1 MSITYYNSK
10 HDISYSKFNASNIP
24 WNINTSYIYQNN
36 LNTRNVSQYF
46 QNINNNLL
54 FESSTNNIIFI
65 TPQNKNVIVKNN
77 MVIHN
82 NLDISNNLNTSL
94 TRANDIS
101 VNNVLYFSD
110 ISPNVVGTLKVQGG
124 IFINSNKEDKEASR
138 TRFTGIV
145 LYGTV
150 IIFDCSIVDCDNII
164 TTDISDSSII
174 NSYIY
179 NTPIGYD
186 KYNNIYPNNAIFSD
200 VILNNLIFDS
210 SLNNNRLSFIRFN
223 NNSNSNSITISS
235 SNDFSNLEI
244 SKPLLVEQQETN
256 TNIINVSNISIFNGD
271 ISCNTLYYSR
281 LNPDI
286 RLNTYFDV
294 SVSAFSLSGSIIPTR
309 STNIDLGSNTS
320 KFRNIHSD
328 KFTGVLDGSST
339 IALNLVPNLSM
350 SFNDLNITGALTL
363 NGLNLNQN
371 LITNFV
377 TISNVNISFGT
388 ITSNISDL
396 SLNLNS
402 RITILRNNITL
413 SFGDVSSNI
422 RTICGTLISISND
435 IFYTKTGFDTSL
447 NRNFIKNTDLS
458 TAIMVNPDAIYGSIG
473 YLDNALNKQIS
484 VTLSNELLFPYAI
497 TYIDDNVEDTNI
509 KERYKIKQTMT
520 KSTTTLTTAYT
531 VKTIRTF
538 KTTTNY
544 NNVPAEPDNA
554 NHKYLVMANIGN
566 GVTALSNKWYDV
578 AGTVTLPAV
587 FKKTV
592 DAAPI
597 RIVTSFELKT
607 NKDTWTNHRDA
618 AHILTTTNVKYS
630 LAIITTQEDNDK
642 IKDLLPVN
650 SAAWIGAQRIKPFQF
665 SEGGTKTTN
674 GSYIIHSFGNTGSN
688 ILKINADITVDYLIV
703 AGGGSGGAGRGGGG
717 GAGGVKSGRLQLLA
731 GSYNIT
737 VGAGGARASANLP
750 GNDGISSSIGL
761 IGTGNIGNWSL
772 GRPPQANTW
781 NSVCWSPQ
789 RNIFVAVSTTGNNR
803 VMYSYNG
810 IAWFL
815 ASSPAAYSWY
825 SVAWSPQLLRFVA
838 IAIYQTNGVMYSSDG
853 IIWTLG
859 TAPYGEWRRVC
870 WSPKR
875 LKFVAVGKAAFTVV
889 KAMTSTDG
897 ITWNNSSTNT
907 PGYDWLGVCW
917 AEEAEN
923 GNGIFVAVTD
933 QSKVMTSSDGVDW
946 ELQTNVPS
954 GIWWNVCWSPQLLRF
969 VAVGTGGTNNVMY
982 SSDGKNWTPASG
994 PVGCNDVCWSPEAGA
1009 FVALAFNG
1017 KKMTSKT
1024 GISLSWTEMGS
1035 YTGSTTDGLSLV
1047 WSPGVNRFVAVG
1059 SNAVMS
1065 ALLSTLITT
1074 TGGGGGGGSS
1084 IQNGRAGGSGGGAS
1098 GGNSLAGG
1106 SGTTGEGN
1114 AGYGRYSYYIG
1125 GGGGGAGAAAGADA
1139 ATLGKNGAIGIS
1151 NELTGIKKYYAGGGG
1166 GGGDVGTA
1174 GIASGGAYKD
1184 RNGLYGGGNGS
1195 LYDDITADTYT
1206 WTDIPW
1212 TNDTSIGLSPT
1223 SSYTVAVNLG
1233 NASTAVT
1240 VGGVSF
1246 QTGVPSQAYLN
1257 GPTIVT
1263 GTNFS
1268 ITTIGSIASSQVFTV
1283 RVADI
1288 SATGNALATQ
1298 FIYSESSQPIT
1309 ITLSNLIYG
1318 ATYKTSIFS
1327 VGTSTARS
1335 QTFIANG
1342 GIQAII
1348 DPGIYGTNKGIII
1361 NITFIADNTGS
1372 QIISITKVTSNFT
1385 FHMYA
1390 LTNRLVSATSLPF
1403 AAYTDAVANTG
1414 GGGGGTDPGY
1424 GLPSGA
1430 GGSGIVIIRHTQ
1442 TVEGAWPGRGSEYW
1456 EWSDR
1461 TPWDNYINWASAEP
1475 GLDEIYAK
1483 IQKDGFWHDVNSNHN
1498 EIAVYMRTETFP
1510 ATNALTTYEL
1520 DSTPR
1525 TWEGH
1530 NSYASTSSGNGT
1542 TYKLACATDSIAA
1555 GLIVAAAGNVTQ
1567 IYIGGR
1573 RKANSN
1579 NATGRT
1585 DATWEWVDGSVWNNN
1600 NHNFYDGDSSISSY
1614 TTTYT
1619 QGSLGAQVNTTDLN
1633 GISAV
1638 STSTPVETYS
1648 DITQTNVKLPRLVSS
1663 SNGSIVVTSTAIG
1676 VNSRPTPP
1684 SNERSPLNSNTPVSG
1699 FRPID
1704 PNVIGTIGTIGAIV
1718 DGQVVN
1724 TIILNSYTRSITGAT
1739 RIDNTDV
1746 YRLPSTT
1753 LDYATDTQDIYEY
1766 KRFIKHTYDTYVYR
1780 NDYYDTDNG
1789 LTAGSFKISDNSS
1802 NYSYYRTAAIAPP
1815 AAISTAAYVCIAITN
1830 DGMFVA
1836 IGKAYDVTVYMK
1848 VSNGWSSLGYI
1859 GVDFSTYI
1867 NSNMIP
1873 TQLPPDFRKNIQNL
1887 AINYIAP
1894 TLFIAY
1900 GDNKTS
1906 IKVYRYTIAGQS
1918 WTPIGQA
1925 HIHNPTTN
1933 QLSNPNNFGYFVVLS
1948 FSPSILGF
1956 TVDDKFHTYNC
1967 SGASDNSIRGSSQ
1980 TLTQPST
1987 EPSTYNVDRNIIAFK
2002 ISSDADKI
2010 IVSNTYYVFIYKWN
2024 ITRGDWD
2031 VAKYIDYARDV
2042 ITFDYGAFNSIIA
2055 TPRSLDISNISSN
2068 ECVFAVGFPD
2078 KHIYS
2083 PKGTSSTPATP
2094 SRARGYVEYWKLSN
2108 TTLTKLAILFPRMR
2122 DITTNTP
2129 GDIDEYFFSA
2139 GGIKITNSNTI
2150 LVAPN
2155 YKFHFNSTN
2164 KSYYMSGITA
2174 TQQYHFD
2181 TGNNL
2186 AAIENEVENELIRVS
2201 AINHSNTSY
2210 YTGGKWT
2217 GSNWSWWTRESPSPF
2232 IWNFEAWD
2240 NYQPQFTSSAAVEVN
2255 TLSRRWNSLNNLE
2268 QRYAMYMTIMPS
2280 YSLNTFSIFNNK
2292 FFFHS
2297 SGFYSSYS
2305 TTNQF
2310 NTTIASW
2317 RISTESESIRFR
2329 ANGDV
2334 QQSTNS
2340 RTTMSDIK
2348 LKENIVDTRP
2358 KLQDLLKIRVVNYNL
2373 KGTKGNKLIGV
2384 VAQELEDIFPLL
2396 VGKQELSQEDIKL
2409 GKTETYKYV
2418 KYSCFDVML
2427 IKAIQEQQAIITN
2440 LTSQL
2445 DLIDNKCKILKTIA
2459 QDVVI
2464 LNQDRDF
2471 LICEN
2476 ELLKIS
2482 INKILELMKK
2492 GTK

>member
-377 TISNVNISFGT
+377 TISNVNISFGA

-538 KTTTNY
+538 KTTPNY

-554 NHKYLVMANIGN
+554 NNSYLVMDNISSSDIN
-566 GVTALSNKWYDV
+566 KKRKWYDSN
-578 AGTVTLPAV
+578 GSESLPAV

-592 DAAPI
+592 DAVPST
-597 RIVTSFELKT
+597 IVTSFELRT
-607 NKDTWTNHRDA
+607 NADTWTNHKRFA
-618 AHILTTTNVKYS
+618 EEESIANVRTVS
-630 LAIITTQEDNDK
+630 LAIIANQEDNNK

-650 SAAWIGAQRIKPFQF
+650 SAAWIGAQRIKPWSNTDLATGGSVTNDDTYIYHTFTSSGTF
-665 SEGGTKTTN
+665 TSKFNGNIEVLLVGGGGGGGTARGYVAGTHTLRHGVGGGGGGGGVVHLTRVTVAKQAYN
-674 GSYIIHSFGNTGSN
+674 IGVGDGGPVGSN
-688 ILKINADITVDYLIV
+688 GTSSTAFNATAAGGGRGGGPGTTDNFQTLV
-703 AGGGSGGAGRGGGG
+703 AGIKGENGGSGGGAGYTGSDTGSTYSGGTGNITNIKGSNNTGDLYWGNGAATYYPWGSHRASGGG
-717 GAGGVKSGRLQLLA
+717 GAGGHA
-731 GSYNIT
+731 PT
-737 VGAGGARASANLP
+737 VMGPVATNSSSPVGTFGAGGMGINIPFLP
-750 GNDGISSSIGL
+750 
-761 IGTGNIGNWSL
+761 
-772 GRPPQANTW
+772 
-781 NSVCWSPQ
+781 SPS
-789 RNIFVAVSTTGNNR
+789 R
-803 VMYSYNG
+803 
-810 IAWFL
+810 
-815 ASSPAAYSWY
+815 
-825 SVAWSPQLLRFVA
+825 
-838 IAIYQTNGVMYSSDG
+838 
-853 IIWTLG
+853 
-859 TAPYGEWRRVC
+859 
-870 WSPKR
+870 
-875 LKFVAVGKAAFTVV
+875 TV
-889 KAMTSTDG
+889 
-897 ITWNNSSTNT
+897 W
-907 PGYDWLGVCW
+907 
-917 AEEAEN
+917 
-923 GNGIFVAVTD
+923 
-933 QSKVMTSSDGVDW
+933 
-946 ELQTNVPS
+946 
-954 GIWWNVCWSPQLLRF
+954 
-969 VAVGTGGTNNVMY
+969 
-982 SSDGKNWTPASG
+982 
-994 PVGCNDVCWSPEAGA
+994 
-1009 FVALAFNG
+1009 
-1017 KKMTSKT
+1017 
-1024 GISLSWTEMGS
+1024 
-1035 YTGSTTDGLSLV
+1035 
-1047 WSPGVNRFVAVG
+1047 
-1059 SNAVMS
+1059 
-1065 ALLSTLITT
+1065 
-1074 TGGGGGGGSS
+1074 GGGGGGGTIKSGW
-1084 IQNGRAGGSGGGAS
+1084 QGGSVDP
-1098 GGNSLAGG
+1098 N
-1106 SGTTGEGN
+1106 
-1114 AGYGRYSYYIG
+1114 
-1125 GGGGGAGAAAGADA
+1125 GGGGAGG
-1139 ATLGKNGAIGIS
+1139 GAISTNPTPNGGSNGIANS
-1151 NELTGIKKYYAGGGG
+1151 GGGGGGG
-1166 GGGDVGTA
+1166 GGGDRFSDKPAGVG
-1174 GIASGGAYKD
+1174 
-1184 RNGLYGGGNGS
+1184 
-1195 LYDDITADTYT
+1195 
-1206 WTDIPW
+1206 
-1212 TNDTSIGLSPT
+1212 
-1223 SSYTVAVNLG
+1223 
-1233 NASTAVT
+1233 
-1240 VGGVSF
+1240 
-1246 QTGVPSQAYLN
+1246 
-1257 GPTIVT
+1257 
-1263 GTNFS
+1263 
-1268 ITTIGSIASSQVFTV
+1268 
-1283 RVADI
+1283 
-1288 SATGNALATQ
+1288 
-1298 FIYSESSQPIT
+1298 
-1309 ITLSNLIYG
+1309 
-1318 ATYKTSIFS
+1318 
-1327 VGTSTARS
+1327 
-1335 QTFIANG
+1335 
-1342 GIQAII
+1342 
-1348 DPGIYGTNKGIII
+1348 
-1361 NITFIADNTGS
+1361 
-1372 QIISITKVTSNFT
+1372 
-1385 FHMYA
+1385 
-1390 LTNRLVSATSLPF
+1390 
-1403 AAYTDAVANTG
+1403 
-1414 GGGGGTDPGY
+1414 
-1424 GLPSGA
+1424 GA
-1430 GGSGIVIIRHTQ
+1430 GGSGIVIIRYLRSLANL
-1442 TVEGAWPGRGSEYW
+1442 GGSEYW
-1456 EWSDR
+1456 KWINDAA
-1461 TPWDNYINWASAEP
+1461 PWDNYINWAAAEP
-1475 GLDEIYAK
+1475 GLDESYAK

-1498 EIAVYMRTETFP
+1498 EIAVYMKKETIPEVP
-1510 ATNALTTYEL
+1510 ASNTLHFE
-1520 DSTPR
+1520 SEPR
-1525 TWEGH
+1525 TWNEH
-1530 NSYASTSSGNGT
+1530 IEWRTNNSVNSI
-1542 TYKLACATDSIAA
+1542 TYKFAWITSYNENEAIA
-1555 GLIVAAAGNVTQ
+1555 GAAGNNPK
-1567 IYIGGR
+1567 IYIGGK
-1573 RKANSN
+1573 RKTSSTATGTSGRSN
-1579 NATGRT
+1579 N
-1585 DATWEWVDGSVWNNN
+1585 TWEWVDATTAWSYN
-1600 NHNFYDGDSSISSY
+1600 NFYDGDSSISSY
-1614 TTTYT
+1614 TTKYT
-1619 QGSLGAQVNTTDLN
+1619 QGIPGDPVNTTDLN
-1633 GISAV
+1633 GIPAV

-1648 DITQTNVKLPRLVSS
+1648 DITQTNVKLPHLVSS

-1684 SNERSPLNSNTPVSG
+1684 SGYREPANDVDNTPVSG
-1699 FRPID
+1699 FRPND
-1704 PNVIGTIGTIGAIV
+1704 ANVIGTIGTIGATV
-1718 DGQVVN
+1718 NAGVVN
-1724 TIILNSYTRSITGAT
+1724 TIEVSTYKLNITGAT
-1739 RIDNTDV
+1739 PISGTNE

-1802 NYSYYRTAAIAPP
+1802 NYSYYRTPAIAPP

-1933 QLSNPNNFGYFVVLS
+1933 QLSNTNNFGYFVVLS

-1987 EPSTYNVDRNIIAFK
+1987 YNVDRNIIAFK

-2010 IVSNTYYVFIYKWN
+2010 IVSNTSYVFIYKWN

-2031 VAKYIDYARDV
+2031 VATYIDYARDV
-2042 ITFDYGAFNSIIA
+2042 ITFDYGTNKNIRAW
-2055 TPRSLDISNISSN
+2055 PRSLDISNISSN
-2068 ECVFAVGFPD
+2068 ECVFAIGFPD

-2083 PKGTSSTPATP
+2083 PKGTLSTPATP

-2108 TTLTKLAILFPRMR
+2108 TTLTKLATLFPRMR

-2181 TGNNL
+2181 TVDTGNNL

-2201 AINHSNTSY
+2201 ARNHSNTSY

-2255 TLSRRWNSLNNLE
+2255 TLSREWNSLYNREL
-2268 QRYAMYMTIMPS
+2268 RYAMYMTIMPS

-2305 TTNQF
+2305 TTNQS

-2317 RISTESESIRFR
+2317 RISAESERIRFL

-2334 QQSTNS
+2334 QQSNNT
-2340 RTTMSDIK
+2340 RTTISDIR

-2373 KGTKGNKLIGV
+2373 KGNKGNKLIGV

-2427 IKAIQEQQAIITN
+2427 IKAIQEQQTIITN

-2445 DLIDNKCKILKTIA
+2445 DLIDNKCKILKTIS
-2459 QDVVI
+2459 QDIVN